1 MTERLGDLA
10 TLHAIE
16 VEPRVHDHHDLAGG
30 DEPIVESK
38 PNEDLN
44 SLQQNISSPVSDVP
58 IGGESATLRKVPD
71 KLPWSAFLVAV
82 VELCER
88 FAYYGLSGPFQNYI
102 QNPYKGPGVPGALGL
117 GQSGA
122 TGLASFFQFWSYLTP
137 VLGAIVADQYLG
149 RFNTIVVFS
158 LVYMLGLAI
167 LFCTSLP
174 VAIEH
179 GAALGGL
186 VAAMIVI
193 GLGTGGI
200 KANIAPLIG
209 DQIQAKRPWVK
220 TLKSGEQVIVD
231 PALTVQRVYMIFY
244 LCINIGSLA
253 PLATTELELHID
265 FWAAYLLPLCMFV
278 AGFSVLIFC
287 RKYYVVKPPK
297 GSVIIHAFKAL
308 WIGFIN
314 KGNMNAAKASYQAE
328 HGGRHRIDWDDHF
341 VEELKRALVACKVF
355 VFFPIYWACDQQM
368 LTNFVS
374 QAATMELHGVP
385 NDFMQNIVPLT
396 IIIFIPVCDRIIYPL
411 LRRIRIPFKPMSRIT
426 MGFLFGAAAMAYAAI
441 IQRLIYSAPPCF
453 DAPRKCPASHGG
465 ALPNRIHVA
474 AQTPAY
480 LLVGFSEIFA
490 SITGLEYAYT
500 KAPAT
505 MKSFVMALYLMTIAF
520 GAAVAIAL
528 SPTARDPN
536 LVWMYTGLAV
546 ACFLAG
552 VGFWLLFRRYNATEE
567 AMNALEIEEPPSPT
581 YGDEKSCAVESESP
595 VSTHG
600 RGKESEIAHV
610 A

>member
-10 TLHAIE
+10 TFHANE
-16 VEPRVHDHHDLAGG
+16 AASRVHDHHDIAGSN
-30 DEPIVESK
+30 EPIVKSK
-38 PNEDLN
+38 PNKDL
-44 SLQQNISSPVSDVP
+44 SSPLQQNIYSPVSDVP
-58 IGGESATLRKVPD
+58 IEDEFVTLRKVPD
-71 KLPWSAFLVAV
+71 KLPWPAFLIAV

-102 QNPYKGPGVPGALGL
+102 QNSYKGPGVPGALDL
-117 GQSGA
+117 GQSSA
-122 TGLASFFQFWSYLTP
+122 TGLASFFQFWCHVTP

-149 RFNTIVVFS
+149 RFNTIIFFS
-158 LVYMLGLAI
+158 LIYILGLVI

-209 DQIQAKRPWVK
+209 DQIKAKRPWVK
-220 TLKSGEQVIVD
+220 VLKSGEKVIVD
-231 PALTVQRVYMIFY
+231 PALTVQRAYMIFY
-244 LCINIGSLA
+244 LCINLGSLSA
-253 PLATTELELHID
+253 IATTELELHID
-265 FWAAYLLPLCMFV
+265 FWAAYLLPLCTFV
-278 AGFSVLIFC
+278 AGFIVLILG
-287 RKYYVVKPPK
+287 RKYYVFKPPK

-308 WIGFIN
+308 WIGLIN
-314 KGNMNAAKASYQAE
+314 RGNMNAAKASYQAE
-328 HGGRHRIDWDDHF
+328 HGGRYRIDWDDHF
-341 VEELKRALVACKVF
+341 VEELKRALVACKLF
-355 VFFPIYWACDQQM
+355 VCFPIYWACDQQM

-411 LRRIRIPFKPMSRIT
+411 LRRMRIPFKPVSRIT
-426 MGFLFGAAAMAYAAI
+426 MGFLFGASAMAYASI
-441 IQRLIYSAPPCF
+441 TQHLVYSAPPCF
-453 DAPRKCPASHGG
+453 GAPRKCPASHGG

-520 GAAVAIAL
+520 GAALAIAL

-536 LVWMYTGLAV
+536 LVWMYAGLAF
-546 ACFLAG
+546 ACFVTG

-567 AMNALEIEEPPSPT
+567 VMNALEIEGQSAT
-581 YGDEKSCAVESESP
+581 YEDKMSGTIESESP

-600 RGKESEIAHV
+600 HDKVPEAAYV